1 MFFFEKKNQ
10 KTLPGCF
17 ARRWELRVRSTREK
31 SFGSFLQKRTSFFPS
46 FSLPPD
52 LGMTSSPDHGAFR
65 SAYEAGHGAI
75 VWTNVV
81 SDLETPVAAFL
92 KLAHGKPNSF
102 LLESIEGGA
111 ARGRYSII
119 GMDPDLIWR
128 CRGGRAELNR
138 HARSAPHAFAVDDRP
153 ALESFRSLIEET
165 RLDVPEGLP
174 PMAGG
179 LVGYLGYDMVRLM
192 ERLPDKNE
200 DALGLP
206 DAIMVRPTLF
216 AIFDNI
222 RDELT
227 LAAPVYPR
235 PEVSAQVAFDG
246 AQAAIA
252 AARAALERP
261 LPLAAPPVS
270 LPPQPE
276 PVSNMP
282 RAAFLDMVGR
292 MKEHIAAGDVFQA
305 VPSQRFSVP
314 FALPPFALYRSLR
327 RINPAPFL
335 FFLDFGGFA
344 VVGSS
349 PEILVRLRDGTVT
362 IRPLAGTRPRGATHA
377 EDQRLETELLA
388 DPKER
393 AEHLML
399 LDLGRNDVGRV
410 AEIGSVEVTE
420 SFVVERFSHVM
431 HIVSNVQ
438 GKLRRGLDALDALV
452 AGFPAGTLTGAPK
465 VRAMQIIEELEPTR
479 RGIYAGCIGY
489 FAANG
494 TMDTCIGLR
503 TAVVKDGTMYVQ
515 AGGGVV
521 ADSTPDGEYEET
533 RQKARALFRA
543 AEEAVRF
550 AKGGA

>member
-1 MFFFEKKNQ
+1 MNLFPEY
-10 KTLPGCF
+10 
-17 ARRWELRVRSTREK
+17 A
-31 SFGSFLQKRTSFFPS
+31 SF
-46 FSLPPD
+46 
-52 LGMTSSPDHGAFR
+52 HA
-65 SAYEAGHGAI
+65 AYEAGRGAL
-75 VWTNVV
+75 VWTGVV
-81 SDLETPVAAFL
+81 ADLETPVAAFL
-92 KLAHGKPNSF
+92 KLAHGRPNSF
-102 LLESIEGGA
+102 LLESVEGGA

-119 GMDPDLIWR
+119 GLEPDLVWR

-138 HARSAPHAFAVDDRP
+138 HARAAPHAFAADDRP
-153 ALESFRSLIEET
+153 ALESLRALIAEC
-165 RLDVPEGLP
+165 RLEVPEGLP

-192 ERLPDKNE
+192 ERLPEKNT
-200 DALGLP
+200 DALELP
-206 DAIMVRPTLF
+206 EAILLRPTLF

-235 PEVSAQVAFDG
+235 AETT
-246 AQAAIA
+246 AQAAWEGARAAIE

-261 LPLAAPPVS
+261 LPLAAPPVR
-270 LPPQPE
+270 LPPLPE
-276 PVSNMP
+276 PASNMP
-282 RAAFLDMVGR
+282 KARFLEIVAR
-292 MKEHIAAGDVFQA
+292 MKDYITAGDVFQA
-305 VPSQRFSVP
+305 VPSQRFSAP

-344 VVGSS
+344 IVGSS

-377 EDQRLETELLA
+377 EDQLLEAELLA

-410 AEIGSVEVTE
+410 CELGSVAVTE
-420 SFVVERFSHVM
+420 SFAIERFSHVM

-438 GKLRRGLDALDALV
+438 GKLKQGLDALDALI

-465 VRAMQIIEELEPTR
+465 VRAMEIIEELEPTR

-503 TAVVKDGTMYVQ
+503 TALVKDGTMYVQ

-521 ADSTPDGEYEET
+521 ADSTPEGEYEET

-550 AKGGA
+550 AAGKG